1 MELPVSFVETN
12 HSFSVDFGENVD
24 IGIGGYDEGYNH
36 GYADGE
42 LEGFNSGYNEGY
54 DTGYNEGIGVFEFVT
69 EVNQLFYRA
78 EFPQGYELELEMPH
92 ASKNL
97 SSMFRMA
104 TGIKKLTLDVPTE
117 QVYNA
122 SYFFYIST
130 VEASTIEEITIP
142 NGMKFNAFDNF
153 ARYCGKLTKIDGSID
168 LSEGTSTSNCFTRC
182 YELKDVEFVP
192 NTIKMSIS
200 FADCKNLS
208 NASISSII
216 EGLATVSTEQELAL
230 HATVKDKLTAE
241 QIVTITKTKGWSL
254 A

>member
-12 HSFSVDFGENVD
+12 HSFSIEFGENVD

-36 GYADGE
+36 GYAAGE
-42 LEGFNSGYNEGY
+42 QEGFNSGYGEGY
-54 DTGYNEGIGVFEFVT
+54 DIGYNEGIGVFEYAT

-78 EFPQGYELELEMPH
+78 EFPQGYALTLNMPH

-97 SSMFRMA
+97 SGMFRMA
-104 TGIKKLTLDVPTE
+104 TGIRKLSFFVPTD
-117 QVYNA
+117 QSYNA

-130 VEASTIEEITIP
+130 VDASTIEEIVIP
-142 NGMKFNAFDNF
+142 VKMKFTGFDNF
-153 ARYCGKLTKIDGSID
+153 ARYCGKLEKIGGSID
-168 LSEGTSTSNCFTRC
+168 LSEATTTSNCFTRC
-182 YELKDVEFVP
+182 YALKEVRFVP

-200 FADCKNLS
+200 FADCENLS
-208 NASISSII
+208 DASISSII
-216 EGLATVSTEQELAL
+216 EGLATVSTAQELAL

-241 QIVTITKTKGWSL
+241 QIATITQTKGWSL